1 MELEQLQTYLN
12 SSDSQNRLKAL
23 VELRKYDPEV
33 AVPLLIS
40 KMQDQEFIIRS
51 FVATGLGK
59 KQSAESYAAL
69 LELIEFDRDYNVR
82 AEAAN
87 SLSFYGE
94 PSIPH
99 LVALFHKDQNWL
111 VRKSIFA
118 AMGDLNAPEELLEIS
133 LEGLKDKD
141 LTIQETAVDGL
152 TLLAKTAKSEDALNQ
167 LLSLVNHK
175 SWRVR
180 ARVAIALS
188 QFNTPEAEVA
198 LTQLKQ
204 DEDYRVVGAV
214 LETLLP

>member
-1 MELEQLQTYLN
+1 MELEQLQAYLE

-23 VELRKYDPEV
+23 VELRKYDSEI

-40 KMQDQEFIIRS
+40 RIQDQEFIVRS
-51 FVATGLGK
+51 YVAMGLGR
-59 KQSAESYAAL
+59 KQNADSYAAL
-69 LELIEFDRDYNVR
+69 LELIEFERDPNVR

-99 LVALFHKDQNWL
+99 LVALFHKDNNWL

-118 AMGDLNAPEELLEIS
+118 AMADLNAPAELLEICV
-133 LEGLKDKD
+133 EGLKDKD
-141 LTIQETAVDGL
+141 LTIQETAVDGF
-152 TLLAKTAKSEDALNQ
+152 TLLVNTDKSEAALNQ

-180 ARVAIALS
+180 ARVASALS
-188 QFNTPEAEVA
+188 KFNSPLVEAA
-198 LTQLKQ
+198 LIQLKQ
-204 DEDYRVVGAV
+204 DQDHRVVAAV